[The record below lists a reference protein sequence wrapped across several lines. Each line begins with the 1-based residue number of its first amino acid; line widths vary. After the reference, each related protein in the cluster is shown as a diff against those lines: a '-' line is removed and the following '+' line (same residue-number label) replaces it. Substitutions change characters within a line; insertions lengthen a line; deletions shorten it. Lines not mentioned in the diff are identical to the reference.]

1 MKRNKT
7 GLREKINFEELANL
21 LLDDTCEMNGI
32 AETCYMLLS
41 AGYLK
46 RELYYLGFDEEVI
59 DDAQK
64 RVEMEKSNNEKLS

>member
-21 LLDDTCEMNGI
+21 LLDDVCETNGI

-64 RVEMEKSNNEKLS
+64 RVEMEKRQNA